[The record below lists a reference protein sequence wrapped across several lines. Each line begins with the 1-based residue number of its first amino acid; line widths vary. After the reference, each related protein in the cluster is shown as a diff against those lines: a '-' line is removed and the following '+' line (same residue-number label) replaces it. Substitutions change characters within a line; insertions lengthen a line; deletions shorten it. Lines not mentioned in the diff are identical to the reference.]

1 MTVYTGSFDRILKE
15 FVGGHGRY
23 QLFITLVMTLIIHL
37 GASCFSNV
45 IFAAY
50 EPKHRC
56 RVPQCEIENQGK
68 VSINFQI
75 DRYVSNPFRI
85 VC

>member
-1 MTVYTGSFDRILKE
+1 MTFESGSYDTILKE

-23 QLFITLVMTLIIHL
+23 QLYITIVMALIIHL
-37 GASCFSNV
+37 GSMCFSNV

-56 RVPQCEIENQGK
+56 RVPQCELENQGK
-68 VSINFQI
+68 VSVIRNT
-75 DRYVSNPFRI
+75 
-85 VC
+85 